1 MDERWENQNTYDNDE
16 AQRTAA
22 EPVADQADNPD
33 DEIKETANQEKKEEA
48 SVHSYNPYHMTG
60 DRLSDPVWESEERKQ
75 IGSQSWES
83 QSSQTYTSQ
92 SYENQNSQMYGSQ
105 NYENQNSQPYGS
117 QNYGTQTSQ
126 PYGSQSYGTQTSQT
140 HRKKTKKTR
149 KKSSSGFGKKAGIS
163 VALAV
168 IFGLVAGAVFQGVN
182 YIGNKYFPTSSTS
195 KVELSQTGQGGSTEE
210 AEPVSNVNGTYGSV
224 AAVVQDTK
232 PSVVAITC
240 VSVQQVQDW
249 MFGGNYQQ
257 EVSNA
262 GSGIIVGKNEDELL
276 IATNEHVI
284 DGASE
289 ITVTFIDNESVA
301 ATVKGTDENDLAVV
315 AVKISDI
322 KEETLNQIKVA
333 AIGDSEALKEGEQV
347 VAIGNALGQ
356 GTAVAAGYVSA
367 LNQTITFDN
376 VEHDVIQLDIAIN
389 HGNSGGALFNMR
401 GELVGINEAKGV
413 VSSTGEAAD
422 GMGYAIPINEAE
434 PILNNLMNRQTRDK
448 TSEEEQGFLGVS
460 GINVSSDASNMYNL
474 PVGVYVNSVTEEGP
488 AEAAGIQ
495 AGDII
500 KSFDGQ
506 KVSDF
511 AELQKL
517 LTYYKAGE
525 TVEVVIS
532 RADDGNYEEQTVE
545 VTLAPR
551 KDFVKE

>member
-1 MDERWENQNTYDNDE
+1 M
-16 AQRTAA
+16 
-22 EPVADQADNPD
+22 
-33 DEIKETANQEKKEEA
+33 
-48 SVHSYNPYHMTG
+48 
-60 DRLSDPVWESEERKQ
+60 
-75 IGSQSWES
+75 
-83 QSSQTYTSQ
+83 
-92 SYENQNSQMYGSQ
+92 
-105 NYENQNSQPYGS
+105 
-117 QNYGTQTSQ
+117 
-126 PYGSQSYGTQTSQT
+126 
-140 HRKKTKKTR
+140 
-149 KKSSSGFGKKAGIS
+149 
-163 VALAV
+163 
-168 IFGLVAGAVFQGVN
+168 
-182 YIGNKYFPTSSTS
+182 
-195 KVELSQTGQGGSTEE
+195 
-210 AEPVSNVNGTYGSV
+210 
-224 AAVVQDTK
+224 
-232 PSVVAITC
+232 
-240 VSVQQVQDW
+240 
-249 MFGGNYQQ
+249 
-257 EVSNA
+257 
-262 GSGIIVGKNEDELL
+262 
-276 IATNEHVI
+276 
-284 DGASE
+284 
-289 ITVTFIDNESVA
+289 A

-422 GMGYAIPINEAE
+422 GMDNAISINEAE

-460 GINVSSDASNMYNL
+460 GINVSSDASSMYNL

-511 AELQKL
+511 AELS
-517 LTYYKAGE
+517 E
-525 TVEVVIS
+525 NCS
-532 RADDGNYEEQTVE
+532 RIIKQER
-545 VTLAPR
+545 P
-551 KDFVKE
+551 